1 MFSIQDI
8 EGKTLAELRAMNV
21 QLDTEQATENE
32 ALRTEYLNLQ
42 AKFHDRKELD
52 NLDWDAEHDKIRDE
66 HFATIDDLDMQY
78 KTAGVEIGKLMDIRA
93 NTTEE
98 AKLNEIRDKIEEFME
113 QRRQL
118 KIRKREC
125 NAQYRADV
133 LAFKKRCMATKHER
147 FVELSTAEREL
158 RKRRIETKQRI
169 AELRDAVR
177 VEIGKRL
184 AEERAEAE

>member
-42 AKFHDRKELD
+42 ARFRDRKEMD
-52 NLDWDAEHDKIRDE
+52 NLDWDAEHDEIRDE

-113 QRRQL
+113 ERRLL
-118 KIRKREC
+118 KIRKSEC

-133 LAFKKRCMATKHER
+133 LAFKKRCMVTKHER

-177 VEIGKRL
+177 IEIGKRL

>member
-113 QRRQL
+113 ERRLL
-118 KIRKREC
+118 KIRKRER

-133 LAFKKRCMATKHER
+133 LAFKKRCMVTKRER

-177 VEIGKRL
+177 IEIGKRL

>member
-42 AKFHDRKELD
+42 ARFRDRKEMD
-52 NLDWDAEHDKIRDE
+52 NLDWDAEHDEIRDE

-113 QRRQL
+113 ERRLL

-133 LAFKKRCMATKHER
+133 LAFKKRCMVTKHER

-177 VEIGKRL
+177 IEIGKRL

>member
-113 QRRQL
+113 ERRLL

-133 LAFKKRCMATKHER
+133 LAFKKRCMVTKHER

-177 VEIGKRL
+177 IEIGKRL

>member
-113 QRRQL
+113 ERRLL

-133 LAFKKRCMATKHER
+133 LAFKKRCMVTKRER

-177 VEIGKRL
+177 IEIGKRL

>member
-42 AKFHDRKELD
+42 AKFYDRKELD

-113 QRRQL
+113 ERRLL

-133 LAFKKRCMATKHER
+133 LAFKKRCMVTKRER

-177 VEIGKRL
+177 IEIGKRL

>member
-21 QLDTEQATENE
+21 QLDTEHATESE

-113 QRRQL
+113 ERRLL

-133 LAFKKRCMATKHER
+133 LAFKKRCMVTKRER

-177 VEIGKRL
+177 IEIGKRL